1 MFRTFTF
8 FPDGDFWP
16 TSVGI
21 LPESDGMHNL
31 GLAEGS
37 NTGSTDE
44 SGMAAEQEAADEE
57 EEYRRQLSQPPL
69 FTMSE

>member
-1 MFRTFTF
+1 MLQTFTF

-31 GLAEGS
+31 GGGADVTMALARQGGEAIAPDQTRRGKGDA
-37 NTGSTDE
+37 T
-44 SGMAAEQEAADEE
+44 MASPE
-57 EEYRRQLSQPPL
+57 R
-69 FTMSE
+69 

>member
-1 MFRTFTF
+1 MSLF
-8 FPDGDFWP
+8 D
-16 TSVGI
+16 
-21 LPESDGMHNL
+21 ES

-37 NTGSTDE
+37 DTGSTDE
-44 SGMAAEQEAADEE
+44 SGMAAGQEAADEE